1 MAETTARDPRRPGP
15 HRILI
20 LLYAV
25 FTLAAG
31 ARSLVQL
38 VTHGGEAPFAYTLS
52 ALSACTYALGWYG
65 IHRAASGRTGFA
77 RVMLWVEL
85 VGVVVVGSLSVVEP
99 DWFADASVWSGFGIG
114 YGFVPLALPIAGLLW
129 LRTQRSPG

>member
-1 MAETTARDPRRPGP
+1 VAEESVRDPRRAGP

-25 FTLAAG
+25 LTVAAG

-38 VTHGGEAPFAYTLS
+38 VTHGSEAPFAYTLS
-52 ALSACTYALGWYG
+52 ALSACTYALGWYA
-65 IHRAASGRTGFA
+65 IRRAASGRTGFA
-77 RVMLWVEL
+77 RVMLWIEL
-85 VGVVVVGSLSVVEP
+85 AGVIVVGSLSVVEP

-114 YGFVPLALPIAGLLW
+114 YGLVPLGLPIAGLVW
-129 LRTQRSPG
+129 LRTQ